1 MPNKTSINNIRK
13 FIWIIDMYKLYHNPR
28 CSKSRAALAFLT
40 QNNYEVEVIE
50 YLNTPLS
57 QADILRILVKL
68 TVAKHMLIR
77 SGDDDFKALNISDVE
92 KRSDSEIA
100 EILVKTPKLMQ
111 RPILE
116 TETKAAIARPI
127 EDMIAILE

>member
-1 MPNKTSINNIRK
+1 
-13 FIWIIDMYKLYHNPR
+13 MYKLYHNPR

-40 QNNYEVEVIE
+40 QNNYDVEVIE

-57 QADILRILVKL
+57 QADILRILAKL
-68 TVAKHMLIR
+68 TIAKHMLIR
-77 SGDDDFKALNISDVE
+77 SGDDAFKALNISDVGE
-92 KRSDSEIA
+92 LSESEVA
-100 EILVKTPKLMQ
+100 ELLLKTPQLIQ

-116 TETKAAIARPI
+116 TETQAAIARPL

>member
-1 MPNKTSINNIRK
+1 
-13 FIWIIDMYKLYHNPR
+13 MYKLYHNPR
-28 CSKSRAALAFLT
+28 CSKSRAALEFLT
-40 QNNYEVEVIE
+40 QNNYDVEVIE
-50 YLNTPLS
+50 YLNAPLS
-57 QADILRILVKL
+57 QADILRILEKL

-77 SGDDDFKALNISDVE
+77 SGDDDFKTLNINDVE
-92 KRSDSEIA
+92 KLLDSEIA

-116 TETKAAIARPI
+116 TRDKAAIARPL